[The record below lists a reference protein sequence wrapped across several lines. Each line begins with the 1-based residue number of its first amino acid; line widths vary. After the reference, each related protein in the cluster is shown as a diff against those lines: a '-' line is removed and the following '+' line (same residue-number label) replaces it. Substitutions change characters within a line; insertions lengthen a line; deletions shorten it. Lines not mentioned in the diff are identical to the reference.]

1 MEKPTNLQSIFS
13 MFSGGENTLENKS
26 FNKIFKD
33 SGILD
38 GKILTVTD
46 LDIIFAK
53 NKEKGGKKMG
63 FAQFQLGFNDVA
75 LKLKMK
81 PDELIGKCAH
91 GPVFTGTKT
100 DKVALHDDKT
110 SYTGVYAKGG
120 PSTVD
125 KESGK
130 FSDLSQLANRKEAN
144 VRGINKDVI
153 QK

>member
-1 MEKPTNLQSIFS
+1 MEKPSDLQSIFS

-38 GKILTVTD
+38 GKKLTTTD

-53 NKEKGGKKMG
+53 NKKKEEKKMA
-63 FAQFQLGFNDVA
+63 FAQFQLGFSDVA
-75 LKLKMK
+75 KKLSLSS
-81 PDELIGKCAH
+81 DELVAKCAS
-91 GPVFTGTKT
+91 GPIFKGTKT

-110 SYTGVYAKGG
+110 LYTGIYAKGG
-120 PSTVD
+120 PNTVD
-125 KESGK
+125 KDNGN

-144 VRGINKDVI
+144 VRGINKNVV